1 MPSNCSFSCSDLGEV
16 GVVRGAGKLMS
27 SIFHLLQCVQ
37 QADGPGQ
44 LIRAGL
50 MSKELFI

>member
-1 MPSNCSFSCSDLGEV
+1 MSWNYSFSCSDLGGV
-16 GVVRGAGKLMS
+16 GVVRGAEKLMS